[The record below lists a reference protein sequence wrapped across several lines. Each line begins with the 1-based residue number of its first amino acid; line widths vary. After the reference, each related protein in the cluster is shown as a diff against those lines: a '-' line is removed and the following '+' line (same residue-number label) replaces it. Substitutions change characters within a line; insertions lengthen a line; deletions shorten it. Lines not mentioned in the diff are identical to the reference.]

1 MQFYNSLSFFIVSFG
16 LIAAWNLLL
25 RIPALPLLAKNL
37 ILFAINVFFLYN
49 LSGFRD
55 FQLVLILL
63 LAAFAFGAAKL
74 IILLKNEAA
83 WLKAA
88 AGGLAIG
95 AVFILVAFLCVF
107 KYQVIADVVI
117 AVYPS
122 KYLFDEGDLSRSLF
136 RFIGISYAIFK
147 MLQVVIDAKRGF
159 IRNLS
164 LLSVFNFICFFP
176 VFLSGPILRYNDFE
190 QNLRSANSLGLSSR
204 VAPGIYRIAS
214 GIIKTLLISPFL
226 YEISI
231 SNIPDPLIMQMG
243 WYKALIVM
251 YAYGFYIYFDFSGY
265 CDLAIGVSSLM
276 GFKVPENF
284 NNPFFSRNIQEF
296 WNRWHITL
304 SQWLRDYF
312 YYPFLK
318 WQMKISKIRNIALPA
333 FAIFLTFLV
342 MGLWH
347 GITLTNLYY
356 GIYHGAGL
364 AFFMVFSDKVK
375 LTKFGAWTKVS
386 RIWKFCAIAITFHF
400 YFLSFLIFCGKAG
413 PFFKALSG
421 V

>member
-1 MQFYNSLSFFIVSFG
+1 MQFYNSVSFFVIALS
-16 LIAAWNLLL
+16 LIAVWNLLQK
-25 RIPALPLLAKNL
+25 IPFQQILIKNL
-37 ILFAINVFFLYN
+37 SLFAINVFFLYN
-49 LSGFRD
+49 LSGFHD
-55 FQLVLILL
+55 FQLVFILIL
-63 LAAFAFGAAKL
+63 AGFAFSAARL
-74 IILLKNEAA
+74 IIFLKKKEA
-83 WLKAA
+83 WVRTA
-88 AGGLAIG
+88 AGGLSLL
-95 AVFILVAFLCVF
+95 AVFILIASLCVF
-107 KYQVIADVVI
+107 KYQVIADLVI

-147 MLQVVIDAKRGF
+147 MLQIVIDANRGF

-190 QNLRSANSLGLSSR
+190 QNLQNLNPRRAAEYVPSGA
-204 VAPGIYRIAS
+204 YRIAS
-214 GIIKTLLISPFL
+214 GVIKTLLISPFL

-231 SNIPDPLIMQMG
+231 SNIPDPLIAQMV
-243 WYKALIVM
+243 WYKALLVM

-265 CDLAIGVSSLM
+265 CDLAIGLSSLM

-318 WQMKISKIRNIALPA
+318 WQMKMSKIRNIALPA

-364 AFFMVFSDKVK
+364 AFFMVFNDKIK
-375 LTKFGAWTKVS
+375 LTKFGSWAKDS

-400 YFLSFLIFCGKAG
+400 YFFSFLIFCGKAG
-413 PFFKALSG
+413 PFFKALIG